1 MGGQT
6 SKGSSSMKER
16 SAPARQGDS
25 IVKYRLHGKIGG
37 GGPEAG
43 GERTQSGAVHCVFF
57 LKSAR

>member
-6 SKGSSSMKER
+6 SKGSSGMKER
-16 SAPARQGDS
+16 SAPARQGES

-43 GERTQSGAVHCVFF
+43 GERTQSEAVYCFSF
-57 LKSAR
+57 